1 MSDIIL
7 FEEDVYLSCIQGI
20 CVEEA
25 PDRLPGIIYFDYHRS
40 SIGDICKFSDIEEK
54 TIFVANWE
62 MGLRFDESYRLY
74 SMHNKR
80 EDFYPFVQNVLS
92 KEPNF
97 LKFYPTNAIVLKVV
111 ILLHK
116 DIIIHD
122 FGNWLITDYLLFSKD
137 NISPI

>member
-1 MSDIIL
+1 MLSIIL
-7 FEEDVYLSCIQGI
+7 FEEDECLSCIQGI

-25 PDRLPGIIYFDYHRS
+25 PDRLSGIIYFDYHRS
-40 SIGDICKFSDIEEK
+40 STGDMGKFSDIEEK

-97 LKFYPTNAIVLKVV
+97 LKFYPTNAIVLKTV

-122 FGNWLITDYLLFSKD
+122 VGNWLITDYLLFSKD
-137 NISPI
+137 SISPI